1 MEDLFNVIAQAD
13 RERLKKMMTEIM
25 HRWAELHSDWELV
38 CVTLP
43 KYDLRER
50 EETLR
55 ATFRVLLKMDYN
67 KLERQ
72 LESENV

>member
-1 MEDLFNVIAQAD
+1 MEDLFNAIAQAD
-13 RERLKKMMTEIM
+13 RERLEKMMEIT
-25 HRWAELHSDWELV
+25 HRWAELDSDWELV
-38 CVTLP
+38 WVTLP

-55 ATFRVLLKMDYN
+55 ATFQVLLKMDYK